1 MFSPT
6 TRVLSLLELLQAHGQ
21 LSGPDLAERLRVD
34 ARSLRRYVR
43 KLEDL
48 GIPVLTERGRYG
60 GYRLM
65 PGFKLP
71 PMMFTDDEALAL
83 CLGLQAAHA
92 LGLAVTGAAD
102 SAQGKLERVMPAG
115 LLKKVKALKTSTAF
129 GLKSAGP
136 TAPTNAALLM
146 SISQAVQAGI
156 QVRMNYRS
164 SGTKL
169 SGSTLS
175 ERLIDPWGLVFRDG
189 HWYLLGHCH
198 LRHEPRIFRL
208 DRMGQAELT
217 GQTFR
222 KPDNFDAVR
231 QLAQGIASLP
241 RKFQVEVLLK
251 TDLATAQ
258 AAVFDTFGLLIPD
271 ANGVRLL
278 GQTDSLSWFA
288 RELARLPF
296 DFEVIDSQALRDE
309 INRLGQRLQHNAN

>member
-1 MFSPT
+1 MYSPT

-21 LSGPDLAERLRVD
+21 LSGPDLAERLGVD

-115 LLKKVKALKTSTAF
+115 LLKRVKALKTSTAF
-129 GLKSAGP
+129 GLKSASP

-146 SISQAVQAGI
+146 TLSQAVQAGM
-156 QVRMNYRS
+156 QLRLSYRS
-164 SGTKL
+164 TGTKL
-169 SGSTLS
+169 TV
-175 ERLIDPWGLVFRDG
+175 RLIDPWGLVFRDG

-198 LRHEPRIFRL
+198 LRHEPRTFRL
-208 DRMGQAELT
+208 DRMVQAELT

-222 KPDNFDAVR
+222 KPANFDAVR

-258 AAVFDTFGLLIPD
+258 AAVFDTFGMLIPD

-278 GQTDSLSWFA
+278 GQSDSLSWFA

-296 DFEVIDSQALRDE
+296 GFEVIDSQALRDE
-309 INRLGQRLQHNAN
+309 IKWLGQYLHGISSL